1 MPASTSPLTDLARI
15 APPGEALRSQP
26 DTAERH
32 AELLTLTCQRI
43 TGTLTSQTAST
54 CLSAANTL
62 AEHYTAQRKLWEARA
77 AKRLAEAIS
86 EAGAAAL
93 AVRTAA
99 TNLLRATTEPVRITD
114 NTQET
119 T

>member
-1 MPASTSPLTDLARI
+1 MTASTSPLTDIARI

-32 AELLTLTCQRI
+32 AELLALTCQRI

-62 AEHYTAQRKLWEARA
+62 AEHYTAQQKLWEARA

-93 AVRTAA
+93 AVRQAA
-99 TNLLRATTEPVRITD
+99 TNLLRATSETISTSDKR
-114 NTQET
+114 QET